1 MSDSTSNDFPS
12 LNGSSSAASPAV
24 PSSSRPSAAQI
35 LQQAHAAQANGS
47 TSHAEA
53 EGSSSNG
60 YAVDPF
66 PVAQVA
72 EQEAA
77 VATPTPKRAVDI
89 SDESAFPSLG
99 ATSKKA
105 GSGPTW
111 GSGGG
116 SAASRVK
123 QQLAVPSPSNGASRT
138 TSTNGDD
145 SSTSSPS
152 SKSASVFT
160 ATVQLPTSDIH
171 VHPLASANRGPKG
184 SSASREAE
192 PSTLGEVMK
201 LLMRKY
207 PSATVEASTSR
218 QITTFI
224 IKSKGHTA
232 EAEVQK
238 VKRELLGRLAK
249 KVEISLKVPAGLRAF
264 IIGAKG
270 QSRFSLSPQPC
281 PLQRWCNFLG
291 DQQELISS
299 YFIFYRP
306 PQDVL

>member
-12 LNGSSSAASPAV
+12 LNGSSSTASPAV

-47 TSHAEA
+47 TSGHAEA
-53 EGSSSNG
+53 ESSSSNG

-66 PVAQVA
+66 PVAHVA
-72 EQEAA
+72 KQEAA
-77 VATPTPKRAVDI
+77 VAAPTPKRAVDI

-105 GSGPTW
+105 GSGLTW

-116 SAASRVK
+116 SAAHRVK
-123 QQLAVPSPSNGASRT
+123 QQLAVPSPSNGASRA

-152 SKSASVFT
+152 SKSPSVFT

-184 SSASREAE
+184 SSASRESE

-224 IKSKGHTA
+224 IKSKGSTA

-270 QSRFSLSPQPC
+270 SSTISLSFQLC
-281 PLQRWCNFLG
+281 TCQGWCDFFG
-291 DQQELISS
+291 
-299 YFIFYRP
+299 
-306 PQDVL
+306 